1 MKYLTISQLAKKA
14 EVNIETL
21 RYYERQG
28 LIPEPIRTSA
38 GYRQYSLDYVD
49 RIHFIKRAKELGF
62 TLREIDDL
70 LTLRIDDETTCD
82 EVRERAEAKIMEIEK
97 KIADLK
103 RIKNALEKLTAA
115 CRTTGPTGVCPILE
129 ALESE

>member
-97 KIADLK
+97 KI
-103 RIKNALEKLTAA
+103 
-115 CRTTGPTGVCPILE
+115 
-129 ALESE
+129 